1 MEKELDLQ
9 NKLRPGLDILANE
22 IIISLKK
29 RIRYKQNLPIYE
41 SGLVKDHPELSLLEY
56 ELARVEELHAELG
69 RYMYSDQESFTNVS
83 GVPLIILR
91 NAPPSPIYNIPT
103 EMGKKTIEFYIQWI
117 KQACPE
123 GTDSDRFGETVTTDV
138 ANLLN
143 LLERI
148 TLGKFVAESKFQ
160 EETEAFKN
168 TGGEYGAIENLI
180 RHPEREND
188 VLRMA
193 AQLARHYEFS
203 EKEAIYMFQWLI
215 DATVDVQV
223 RYIQNRLNLGKNK

>member
-1 MEKELDLQ
+1 MEKDLDLQ
-9 NKLRPGLDILANE
+9 HTLRPELDILANE

-29 RIRYKQNLPIYE
+29 RARYKQNLPIYE
-41 SGLVKDHPELSLLEY
+41 PGLVKGHPDLSLLEY
-56 ELARVEELHAELG
+56 EIARMEQVHAELG
-69 RYMYSDQESFTNVS
+69 RYTYSDQESFTDVNNVS
-83 GVPLIILR
+83 LIILR
-91 NAPPSPIYNIPT
+91 DAPPSPIYNVPT
-103 EMGKKTIEFYIQWI
+103 EMGKKTIGFYIQWI
-117 KQACPE
+117 KKACPK

-160 EETEAFKN
+160 KETDALVKTN
-168 TGGEYGAIENLI
+168 GEYEAIKNLVK
-180 RHPEREND
+180 HPEREGD

-203 EKEAIYMFQWLI
+203 EKEAEYVFQWLI

-223 RYIQNRLNLGKNK
+223 RYIQNRLKLAQI